1 LFSVSLNLPSG
12 KIAVEG
18 KMMNRAMCY
27 VINLRW
33 ASARVFVF
41 FAAVAL
47 GIADAQTAFRCEVNG
62 ATVYS
67 EKPCADGKAVA
78 PTQDTDAQRQR
89 AKDAATQMKA
99 DNRAVD
105 ARIDKR
111 ANEEAKARIAER
123 RAVARADRTKA
134 AAQKKKAA
142 KAKATKAKIKVATTK
157 PAKAKTPKTKS
168 SKPAAGAKPS

>member
-1 LFSVSLNLPSG
+1 
-12 KIAVEG
+12 
-18 KMMNRAMCY
+18 MNRAMCNLIY
-27 VINLRW
+27 LRW
-33 ASARVFVF
+33 ASASVFVF

-47 GIADAQTAFRCEVNG
+47 GIADAQTAFRCELNG

-67 EKPCADGKAVA
+67 EKPCADGKTVA

-89 AKDAATQMKA
+89 AKDAAAQMKA

-123 RAVARADRTKA
+123 RAVAKADRAEA

-142 KAKATKAKIKVATTK
+142 KAKATKAKVKV
-157 PAKAKTPKTKS
+157 AKAKASTTKS

>member
-1 LFSVSLNLPSG
+1 MNTAMSRLSSLRCARMCAFGFFASV
-12 KIAVEG
+12 
-18 KMMNRAMCY
+18 AMS
-27 VINLRW
+27 V
-33 ASARVFVF
+33 ASAH
-41 FAAVAL
+41 
-47 GIADAQTAFRCEVNG
+47 TAFRCEVNG

-67 EKPCADGKAVA
+67 DKPCADGKAVA
-78 PTQDTDAQRQR
+78 PTQDTDAQRAR
-89 AKDAATQMKA
+89 AKEAAAQMKA

-123 RAVARADRTKA
+123 RAVAKADRAEA

-142 KAKATKAKIKVATTK
+142 KAKATKAKMKV
-157 PAKAKTPKTKS
+157 AKAKASKAKP